1 MDTTMSPSTVDDIDE
16 PDVLARNIRVGS
28 RIWAASQAFFFLAFF
43 FAFLYLR
50 ALNTNGLWRGWP
62 HHHPSPSIA
71 FGVAILICVLGSAVV
86 ARGAVLVAPEMWR
99 FTAWAALVLALAAI
113 GLQCAQFSSLGFGP
127 TDAAYA
133 SVFVGWSGL
142 FTVFLLGMCY
152 WLATVIGDVTRAGG
166 APVVRAAAVEGV
178 GVVLVVLAGGEIA
191 AFILLYIFKW
201 VERHGAGALASAD

>member
-1 MDTTMSPSTVDDIDE
+1 MDTTISSTTVDAVE
-16 PDVLARNIRVGS
+16 QPDVLARNIRVGS

-71 FGVAILICVLGSAVV
+71 FGVAILICVLGSAAI
-86 ARGAVLVAPEMWR
+86 ARSAVLVAPQMWR
-99 FTAWAALVLALAAI
+99 ATEWAALALALAAV

-152 WLATVIGDVTRAGG
+152 WLATVIGDVTRASGT
-166 APVVRAAAVEGV
+166 PVVRAAAVEGA
-178 GVVLVVLAGGEIA
+178 GFVLLVLAGVEIA
-191 AFILLYIFKW
+191 AFILLYVVK
-201 VERHGAGALASAD
+201 

>member
-1 MDTTMSPSTVDDIDE
+1 MDTTMSPTTVDDVE
-16 PDVLARNIRVGS
+16 QPDLLARNIRVGS

-62 HHHPSPSIA
+62 PHHPTPSMA
-71 FGVAILICVLGSAVV
+71 FGVAILICVLGSAAI

-99 FTAWAALVLALAAI
+99 MTAWAALVLALAAV

-142 FTVFLLGMCY
+142 FTVFLLGTCY
-152 WLATVIGDVTRAGG
+152 WLVTVIGDVTRAGG
-166 APVVRAAAVEGV
+166 LPVVRAAAVDGV
-178 GVVLVVLAGGEIA
+178 GFVMLVLAGIEIA
-191 AFILLYIFKW
+191 AFILLYIVK
-201 VERHGAGALASAD
+201 

>member
-1 MDTTMSPSTVDDIDE
+1 MDTTVRRAQIEEVE
-16 PDVLARNIRVGS
+16 PGDLLARNIQVGS
-28 RIWAASQAFFFLAFF
+28 RVWAASQAFFFLAFF

-71 FGVAILICVLGSAVV
+71 FGVAILICVLGSAAI
-86 ARGAVLVAPEMWR
+86 ARSAVLVAPKLWSATE
-99 FTAWAALVLALAAI
+99 WAALALVLAAV

-166 APVVRAAAVEGV
+166 VPVVRAAAVEGA
-178 GVVLVVLAGGEIA
+178 GFVLLVLAGVEIA
-191 AFILLYIFKW
+191 AFILLYVVK
-201 VERHGAGALASAD
+201 

>member
-1 MDTTMSPSTVDDIDE
+1 MDTTIPSTTVDGAE
-16 PDVLARNIRVGS
+16 QPDLLVRNIRAGS

-62 HHHPSPSIA
+62 HHHPSPPIA
-71 FGVAILICVLGSAVV
+71 FGVAILICVLGSAAV

-99 FTAWAALVLALAAI
+99 VTALASLVLALAAV
-113 GLQCAQFSSLGFGP
+113 GLQAAQFSSLGFGP

-142 FTVFLLGMCY
+142 FALFLLGTCY
-152 WLATVIGDVTRAGG
+152 WLATVIGDVTRASTM
-166 APVVRAAAVEGV
+166 PEVRAAAVDGV
-178 GVVLVVLAGGEIA
+178 GFVLLVLAGVEIA
-191 AFILLYIFKW
+191 AFILLYVVK
-201 VERHGAGALASAD
+201 

>member
-1 MDTTMSPSTVDDIDE
+1 MDTTISPTTVDAVE
-16 PDVLARNIRVGS
+16 QPDLLARNIRVGS

-62 HHHPSPSIA
+62 HHHPTPSIA
-71 FGVAILICVLGSAVV
+71 FGVAILICVLGSAAI
-86 ARGAVLVAPEMWR
+86 ARSAVLVAPEMWR
-99 FTAWAALVLALAAI
+99 VTTWAALVLALAAI

-142 FTVFLLGMCY
+142 FTVFLLGTCY
-152 WLATVIGDVTRAGG
+152 WLVTVIGDVTRAG
-166 APVVRAAAVEGV
+166 AVPVVRAAAVEGV
-178 GVVLVVLAGGEIA
+178 GFVLLVLAGVEIA
-191 AFILLYIFKW
+191 AFILLYAVK
-201 VERHGAGALASAD
+201 